1 VLLID
6 EFASDHRDL
15 RYRSA
20 PGQESEPQ
28 EEPED
33 LGIRKLWRSRCLI
46 RTFVH
51 LYSRAPRFDVVR
63 NIERASLLQD
73 PPPRKPIA
81 HRA

>member
-33 LGIRKLWRSRCLI
+33 LGIRKLWRSRYLI

-51 LYSRAPRFDVVR
+51 LHARAPKFDMVC
-63 NIERASLLQD
+63 NIERASPLQD
-73 PPPRKPIA
+73 PPPQKQVA